1 MLSRRTRLLTLAV
14 PVAASLALAGP
25 ALAAGESK
33 GDKAILI
40 IGKEDF
46 PFPIPIVHKGD
57 TWQFDTAAGSFVKA

>member
-33 GDKAILI
+33 GDKAILRA
-40 IGKEDF
+40 GVVTKADVPAEWTSR
-46 PFPIPIVHKGD
+46 KGES
-57 TWQFDTAAGSFVKA
+57 TNSSLNGIK